1 MFQFSLVTP
10 EKKVVENL
18 EIEEVIVPAFRGEL
32 NILKGHSPLM
42 STLSAGVL
50 KYRPLGAEKFEAAA
64 ISWGYLEVNPSGV
77 TVLAET
83 AETGEAVDAQRAQ
96 DALEAAKKELKKPG
110 LGADQIEILQFKMK
124 KAEARI
130 SLAKQHSKN

>member
-10 EKKVVENL
+10 EKKVVEN
-18 EIEEVIVPAFRGEL
+18 IDISEVIVPAHRGEL

-42 STLSAGVL
+42 STLGTGVL
-50 KYRPLGAEKFEAAA
+50 KFKRSGEGAYECAA
-64 ISWGYLEVNPSGV
+64 ISWGYLEVGPTGV

-83 AETGEAVDAQRAQ
+83 AETGDAVDKQRAE
-96 DALEAAKKELKKPG
+96 DALEKAKSELKKPG
-110 LGADQIEILQFKMK
+110 LGADQIEKLQFKMK

-130 SLAKQHSKN
+130 ALAEQD